1 MKILFVD
8 VDGVLIP
15 ASQAIL
21 DPLCFLNRNIPD
33 LQLAMLTRI
42 CETSDAKVVMNTTH
56 NLTPPDKPSIHEVM
70 IRKGFDAKHFHPVC
84 NKTEYPHISRKLA
97 VRQWIREHGKEIDM
111 WLCVDDTICADDQ
124 HMVHVD
130 SEVGITISNMNTILT
145 TFGHNPIL
153 IFV

>member
-21 DPLCFLNRNIPD
+21 DPLCFLNRNIPE
-33 LQLAMLTRI
+33 LQITMLARI
-42 CETSDAKVVMNTTH
+42 CEITDAKVVMNTTH
-56 NLTPPDKPSIHEVM
+56 NLNQPDEPSVHELMV
-70 IRKGFDAKHFHPVC
+70 RKGFDIKHFHPVC
-84 NKTEYPHISRKLA
+84 NKTKYPHIPRRSA
-97 VRQWIREHGKEIDM
+97 VKDWMQEHGDDVVQWICIDDA
-111 WLCVDDTICADDQ
+111 VCADKP

-130 SEVGITISNMNTILT
+130 SEVGITITNMNSILCS
-145 TFGHNPIL
+145 FGHAPIL